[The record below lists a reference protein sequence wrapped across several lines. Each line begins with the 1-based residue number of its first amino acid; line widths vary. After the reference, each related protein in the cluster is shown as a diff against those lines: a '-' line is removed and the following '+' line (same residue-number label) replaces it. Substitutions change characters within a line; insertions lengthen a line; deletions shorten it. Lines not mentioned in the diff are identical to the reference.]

1 MTGGGGGLS
10 AIFIRRPIATIMLM
24 VALLFGG
31 LVAYTLLPVAS
42 LPDTDLPTI
51 AVTAQLPGAN
61 PDTMASS
68 VATPLERQFGQIP
81 GLVQMTSAS
90 AFGFTQITL
99 QFVGSRTVDSAAV
112 DVQAAMNAAS
122 ADLPPAMPSPP
133 TYRKT
138 NPADTPIL
146 LLALTSDT
154 LPLTTVD
161 DYAESILAQKLSQV
175 AGVGLVTIG
184 GQQQPAMLIDV
195 DPNHLAELG
204 LTLDQVRT
212 AVGNA
217 TVDNAKGSLQGRLQ
231 AYALE
236 TNDQLTTVAGYDN
249 LIVAFQKGGAIRV
262 QDIGH
267 ARIGAA
273 NDQLAGWYNR
283 QRAIILAIQR
293 EPGANVIDT
302 VNSVRAELPQLE
314 ASLPQS
320 IKVSVVS
327 DRTLTIR
334 ASVADVKFT
343 LLLTI
348 ALVVMTIFLFLRNL
362 WATIIPGVAVPLSIV
377 ATFAAM
383 YALGFSLDNLSLM
396 ALSIAVGFV
405 VDDAIVMIENIVR
418 YLEEGM
424 APLEAALKGAGEIAS
439 PSCRSPSR

>member
-1 MTGGGGGLS
+1 
-10 AIFIRRPIATIMLM
+10 
-24 VALLFGG
+24 
-31 LVAYTLLPVAS
+31 
-42 LPDTDLPTI
+42 
-51 AVTAQLPGAN
+51 
-61 PDTMASS
+61 
-68 VATPLERQFGQIP
+68 
-81 GLVQMTSAS
+81 MTSAS

-99 QFVGSRTVDSAAV
+99 QFAGSRTVDSAAV
-112 DVQAAMNAAS
+112 DVQAAMNAAA
-122 ADLPPAMPSPP
+122 ADLPAALPSPP

-146 LLALTSDT
+146 ILALTSDT

-175 AGVGLVTIG
+175 SGVGLVTIG

-217 TVDNAKGSLQGRLQ
+217 TVDNAKGSLQGKLQ

-236 TNDQLTTVAGYDN
+236 TNDQLTTVAGYEN
-249 LIVAFQKGGAIRV
+249 LIVAFKNGGAIRV

-267 ARIGAA
+267 AHIGAA
-273 NDQLAGWYNR
+273 NNQLAGWYNR
-283 QRAIILAIQR
+283 QRAIVLNIQR
-293 EPGANVIDT
+293 EPSANVIDT

-327 DRTLTIR
+327 DRTQTIR

-362 WATIIPGVAVPLSIV
+362 WATIIPGIAVPLSIV
-377 ATFAAM
+377 ATFIAM

-418 YLEEGM
+418 YLEDGM
-424 APLEAALKGAGEIAS
+424 APLEAALNGAGEIGFTILSISISLMAVFIPLLFMGGVTGKLFQEFAITVAVAIAFS
-439 PSCRSPSR
+439 TFVSLTLTPTLCALFLKPADPRARRGRLYGVLERFLRAAGAIL